1 MVAEIWVKNVGAGQ
15 HRLHGP
21 FIYFFGKLTMAR
33 LGPAA
38 AGGTGPA
45 RPAVPDQ
52 RALLG
57 IHFRP
62 TIGHGWNPKT
72 VALWILWA
80 GKIRVGSWS
89 WICCS
94 AF

>member
-1 MVAEIWVKNVGAGQ
+1 MRWPFFFSFFGGQHVFGIFGPNVDPGQ

-21 FIYFFGKLTMAR
+21 FSYNILGGGNVWHSMAR
-33 LGPAA
+33 LGPA
-38 AGGTGPA
+38 
-45 RPAVPDQ
+45 
-52 RALLG
+52 
-57 IHFRP
+57 IHFWP
-62 TIGHGWNPKT
+62 TVGHGWNPKT